1 MSSKTRT
8 RIVAPCRGINAVG
21 ASIPSARFHTTQRR
35 SLAADRRTFVL
46 WLTDDQ
52 REARYQATS
61 IDAARRR
68 NERKTNGLI
77 MPIGAEW

>member
-1 MSSKTRT
+1 VSSKQRA

-21 ASIPSARFHTTQRR
+21 ASVPSARFHTQQRR

-46 WLTDDQ
+46 RLTPDQ
-52 REARYQATS
+52 QEARYQREN

-77 MPIGAEW
+77 MPLGSEW